1 MTAFFYYVYFL
12 KNDIPFFSKYNDYV
26 KRPFMKK
33 IILSILG
40 LIFII
45 SVNAQSEPAPKP
57 PLSDFVGRY
66 VFPEGSV
73 VPDVTVALSG
83 EALTMTSAAGSSN
96 LIESGRDTF
105 TIVEFSGVAVF
116 KRGDDKK
123 VNGVHIEAQGYV
135 LDGQKQSG
143 DAWSFTYYLRPNGEL
158 LVKN

>member
-1 MTAFFYYVYFL
+1 
-12 KNDIPFFSKYNDYV
+12 
-26 KRPFMKK
+26 MKK
-33 IILSILG
+33 IALSILSCI
-40 LIFII
+40 LIM
-45 SVNAQSEPAPKP
+45 SVYAQSDPAPKP
-57 PLSDFVGRY
+57 PPSDFVGRY

-96 LIESGRDTF
+96 LTELGRDTF

-135 LDGQKQSG
+135 LDGQKQSNG
-143 DAWSFTYYLRPNGEL
+143 AWSFTYYLRPNREL
-158 LVKN
+158 VIKK